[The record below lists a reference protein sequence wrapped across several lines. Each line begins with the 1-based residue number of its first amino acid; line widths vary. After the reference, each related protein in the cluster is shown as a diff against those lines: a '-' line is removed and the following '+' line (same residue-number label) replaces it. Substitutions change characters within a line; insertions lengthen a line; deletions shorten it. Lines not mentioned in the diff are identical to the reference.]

1 MSRNQMIAASLA
13 VGMMAAA
20 GWSQQVAPEGG
31 QGETAPTAT
40 PVPGEDSLSPEDSE
54 RLRKM
59 SGAKKGY
66 ETWSEFITDWMTAK
80 PYNKRQ
86 VVKIDDRYAY
96 PHVAAGIKMEIV
108 REDDEFIWLR
118 GISPEDPNSSLH
130 RVWARRE
137 ADEAREADWAEIAK
151 EPGRV
156 NFLNYAA
163 VAVPPPAMESLHFE
177 PGPGRLPT
185 SGRWQMGFA
194 VADMNED
201 GHPDL
206 VLPPSRK
213 QYPPTPAI
221 FLGDGRGGFRY
232 WNDVRWPKE
241 MPWDYGGV
249 AVADLD
255 GDGHQDVV
263 FAAHFNA
270 QFVLLGDGKGRFPT
284 GGVLPSPD
292 QRMTSRAVTA
302 ADFDGDGRIDLGFVA
317 EVDFD
322 KATNAMIDDAAT
334 VWVLFN
340 RSDTWEISTEGL
352 PTDFIA
358 DVIRAA
364 DVDGDGRPELVL
376 SSNTLGPRA
385 LVFAWR
391 GADGWQPAER
401 RGVLSAAYHYDVEP
415 DDGGVFA
422 TFVQFRRYDG
432 RNQARNGIVRYP
444 TSFDGDFEAPK
455 PLLWDKER
463 GDVFFRIGVG
473 DLNGDGRTDL
483 VTGRKGGGL
492 EAFLQTENGDF
503 FLERGSELDG
513 VGRAFDIRL
522 VDLDG
527 DGRDDIIA
535 GCVEQGEK
543 PGGVY
548 VWLTR
553 PTEF

>member
-1 MSRNQMIAASLA
+1 MI
-13 VGMMAAA
+13 
-20 GWSQQVAPEGG
+20 
-31 QGETAPTAT
+31 
-40 PVPGEDSLSPEDSE
+40 
-54 RLRKM
+54 K
-59 SGAKKGY
+59 
-66 ETWSEFITDWMTAK
+66 
-80 PYNKRQ
+80 
-86 VVKIDDRYAY
+86 
-96 PHVAAGIKMEIV
+96 
-108 REDDEFIWLR
+108 
-118 GISPEDPNSSLH
+118 
-130 RVWARRE
+130 
-137 ADEAREADWAEIAK
+137 
-151 EPGRV
+151 
-156 NFLNYAA
+156 
-163 VAVPPPAMESLHFE
+163 
-177 PGPGRLPT
+177 
-185 SGRWQMGFA
+185 
-194 VADMNED
+194 
-201 GHPDL
+201 
-206 VLPPSRK
+206 
-213 QYPPTPAI
+213 
-221 FLGDGRGGFRY
+221 
-232 WNDVRWPKE
+232 
-241 MPWDYGGV
+241 
-249 AVADLD
+249 
-255 GDGHQDVV
+255 
-263 FAAHFNA
+263 
-270 QFVLLGDGKGRFPT
+270 
-284 GGVLPSPD
+284 
-292 QRMTSRAVTA
+292 
-302 ADFDGDGRIDLGFVA
+302 
-317 EVDFD
+317 
-322 KATNAMIDDAAT
+322 DAAT

-385 LVFAWR
+385 LVFSWR

-444 TSFDGDFEAPK
+444 TSFDGDFEAPR
-455 PLLWDKER
+455 PLLWDAER

-492 EAFLQTENGDF
+492 EAYLQTENGEF
-503 FLERGSELDG
+503 FLERGPELDG